1 MLKFL
6 KAKVVYCKV
15 GKAVLVIDVRDEK
28 QVSLGS
34 INVGVEAVQQGFL
47 ETILEGDVGGFYQ
60 NSNILQSKLPLSN
73 RFSKDIICLHPL
85 QRTKISANPI
95 SRIAKLMS
103 HVIPSSKILPTVE

>member
-6 KAKVVYCKV
+6 KAKVVHCEV

-60 NSNILQSKLPLSN
+60 NSNILQSKLPMCNSFL
-73 RFSKDIICLHPL
+73 KDIICPHPL
-85 QRTKISANPI
+85 
-95 SRIAKLMS
+95 
-103 HVIPSSKILPTVE
+103 

>member
-6 KAKVVYCKV
+6 KAKVVHCEV

-47 ETILEGDVGGFYQ
+47 ETMSGDVRGFYQ
-60 NSNILQSKLPLSN
+60 NSNILQSRLPMCNSFL
-73 RFSKDIICLHPL
+73 KDIICPHPL
-85 QRTKISANPI
+85 
-95 SRIAKLMS
+95 
-103 HVIPSSKILPTVE
+103 

>member
-6 KAKVVYCKV
+6 KAKVVHCEV

-47 ETILEGDVGGFYQ
+47 ETISGDVRGFYQ

-73 RFSKDIICLHPL
+73 SFSKDIICLHPL

-95 SRIAKLMS
+95 SRIARLDVPCYTFK
-103 HVIPSSKILPTVE
+103 